1 MAQRDW
7 LITNRHLHDLN
18 PLVLGEE
25 ECRPG
30 HSFGPAVRQYT
41 LIHYVVRGKG
51 VFYAR
56 GGVWPVEAG
65 QAFLIRP
72 GEVTTYTADT
82 RDPWHYR
89 WVGFDGTLSADFARL
104 DPVIELPRWVLEDM
118 LQVADKGSEYLLSAE
133 LLRLYAHLFDHRTG
147 GSPHVQR
154 VEDYIR
160 ANFMRPIRVEDIAAR
175 LSLDRRYLSR
185 IFKAHTGLSIKEYL
199 VRRRLE
205 QAGRY
210 LRRGSSVKEAAALCG
225 YEDAANFSKRFKQHF
240 GVSPRDFRGE

>member
-7 LITNRHLHDLN
+7 LITNRHLGDLN
-18 PLVLGEE
+18 PVVLGEE
-25 ECRPG
+25 DCAPG
-30 HSFGPAVRQYT
+30 HSFGPAMREYT

-56 GGVWPVEAG
+56 GGAWPVGEG
-65 QAFLIRP
+65 QAFVIRP
-72 GEVTTYTADT
+72 GEVTTYTADEH
-82 RDPWHYR
+82 DPWHYR
-89 WVGFDGTLSADFARL
+89 WVGFDGALSEAFRQL
-104 DPVIELPRWVLEDM
+104 DPVISLPGWVLDD
-118 LQVADKGSEYLLSAE
+118 LLRAGDKGSEYLLSAE

-199 VRRRLE
+199 IRQRLE
-205 QAGRY
+205 QAGRC
-210 LRRGSSVKEAAALCG
+210 LRQGSSVKEAAALCG
-225 YEDAANFSKRFKQHF
+225 YEDTANFSKRFKQHF
-240 GVSPRDFRGE
+240 GVPPARFRER

>member
-56 GGVWPVEAG
+56 GGIYPVGPG
-65 QAFLIRP
+65 QAFIIRP

-82 RDPWHYR
+82 REPWYYQ
-89 WVGFDGTLSADFARL
+89 WVGFDGTLSEDFARL
-104 DPVIELPRWVLEDM
+104 DPVIDLPRWVLGD
-118 LQVADKGSEYLLSAE
+118 LLRVADKGSEYLLSAE
-133 LLRLYAHLFDHRTG
+133 LLRLYTHLFHQRTG

-160 ANFMRPIRVEDIAAR
+160 ANFMRPIRVEDLAAQ
-175 LSLDRRYLSR
+175 LNLDRRYLSR
-185 IFKAHTGLSIKEYL
+185 IFKAHTGLSVKEYL
-199 VRRRLE
+199 IRQRLE
-205 QAGRY
+205 QAEGY
-210 LRRGSSVKEAAALCG
+210 LRQGCSVKEAAALCG
-225 YEDAANFSKRFKQHF
+225 YEDTANFSKRFKQHF
-240 GVSPRDFRGE
+240 GTSPASIKGK

>member
-65 QAFLIRP
+65 QAFLIRRHP
-72 GEVTTYTADT
+72 
-82 RDPWHYR
+82 
-89 WVGFDGTLSADFARL
+89 
-104 DPVIELPRWVLEDM
+104 
-118 LQVADKGSEYLLSAE
+118 
-133 LLRLYAHLFDHRTG
+133 
-147 GSPHVQR
+147 
-154 VEDYIR
+154 
-160 ANFMRPIRVEDIAAR
+160 
-175 LSLDRRYLSR
+175 
-185 IFKAHTGLSIKEYL
+185 
-199 VRRRLE
+199 
-205 QAGRY
+205 
-210 LRRGSSVKEAAALCG
+210 
-225 YEDAANFSKRFKQHF
+225 
-240 GVSPRDFRGE
+240 